1 MFQILFRF
9 DFLLSNEVTV
19 AFFEKNV
26 QSIDNSLYLLYN
38 IINMKLS
45 LFESIFLLLC
55 GSGVF
60 LTGMRLMSD
69 GLEKSAG
76 QGLRGLFNRI
86 GNRNFATYFLG
97 VGTTMVIQSSD
108 AAVVMTMGLANAGI
122 VTLIQAAS
130 IALGARLG
138 TTITGILVSLS
149 SFNVT
154 PILMAFALVGIVLI
168 MFVKNNNTVN
178 SVGYVLTGFGVL
190 FSGLY
195 LMSYAIKNN
204 EQITGAF
211 INLFSAID
219 FPLLLFL
226 VGILFTA
233 MIQSS
238 SAVVGIVIVMINA
251 GTLTLGQAMFLII
264 GATVGTTLMPLIASF
279 KGNIVGRRIAF
290 IYAFTGL
297 VGAIIVGGLTWIFK
311 GPIVDAFSHINSAAW
326 QASLFDVV
334 YSALASLLMFA
345 FLKPIVKL
353 SETLI
358 KDKKSEATLSLYYIS
373 DNLLVTPALALPQVR
388 KEVSHL
394 GDLAISN
401 LKRGF
406 NAMLDLNFEKKERI
420 LAAEQEIDFLTKEIS
435 KFLVKLSG
443 KPLDLKDTTFVATLH
458 HVLDDIERIG
468 DHGEDFLKQGLKMQK
483 EGVEF
488 SSKAKG
494 ELMGMINSVMDMSTF
509 AMTVFNT
516 GDATL
521 LPVVTEKEEIIDKEK
536 RQLSSMHV
544 QRLNQ
549 QECSVEASSYFYTAI
564 ASLERVGDHLENV
577 AYSVVSITGDTD

>member
-1 MFQILFRF
+1 M
-9 DFLLSNEVTV
+9 N
-19 AFFEKNV
+19 
-26 QSIDNSLYLLYN
+26 
-38 IINMKLS
+38 LS

-76 QGLRGLFNRI
+76 QGLRQLFNRI
-86 GNRNFATYFLG
+86 GNKSFATYWMG

-108 AAVVMTMGLANAGI
+108 ATVVMTMGLANAGI
-122 VTLIQAAS
+122 VTLAQAAS

-149 SFNVT
+149 SFNMT
-154 PILMAFALVGIVLI
+154 PVLMSLALVGIILI
-168 MFVKNNNTVN
+168 MFVKNNNTAN

-190 FSGLY
+190 FTGLFI
-195 LMSYAIKNN
+195 MSYAIKNN
-204 EQITGAF
+204 SDITGF
-211 INLFSAID
+211 FTNMFSAID

-238 SAVVGIVIVMINA
+238 SAVIGIVIVMINA
-251 GTLTLGQAMFLII
+251 NTLALGQAMFLII

-279 KGNIVGRRIAF
+279 KGNVIGRRIAA

-311 GPIVDAFSHINSAAW
+311 APIVTAFSKISSAAW
-326 QASLFDVV
+326 QASIFDVV

-345 FLKPIVKL
+345 FLKPLVKL
-353 SETLI
+353 AEKVI
-358 KDKKSEATLSLYYIS
+358 KEKKPQDAFRMYYIS
-373 DNLLVTPALALPQVR
+373 ENLLVTPALAIPQIR
-388 KEVSHL
+388 KEVTHL
-394 GDLAISN
+394 NELAISN

-406 NAMLDLNFEKKERI
+406 NAMINKDFAKKERI
-420 LAAEQEIDFLTKEIS
+420 LAAEAEIDFLTKEIS

-443 KPLDLKDTTFVATLH
+443 KPLEEKDVTFVAALH

-468 DHGEDFLKQGLKMQK
+468 DHGEDFLKQGLKMQR
-483 EGVEF
+483 ENVEF
-488 SSKAKG
+488 SQNAKA
-494 ELMGMINSVMDMSTF
+494 ELEGMMKSIMEMSSF
-509 AMTVFNT
+509 AITVFST
-516 GDATL
+516 GDPTL
-521 LPVVTEKEEIIDKEK
+521 LPVVAEKEEIIDKEK
-536 RQLSSMHV
+536 KQLSDMHV
-544 QRLNQ
+544 QRLNLE
-549 QECSVEASSYFYTAI
+549 ECSVEASSYFYTVI